1 MRRHSKMQIEIF
13 WNSRKPDA
21 VRSERGKA
29 ESSSEEGGDAG
40 AKARHLI
47 LALTQR
53 TPPLAHGYRAD
64 SSHVM
69 TLSGSVRRSGMAANP
84 RMVQRFPPARKAGSI
99 PYGPPVERRR
109 GGRRGRRGG
118 RKSMG
123 GSVGSCLSRR
133 AGERAGLSP
142 SRSPLTWKKTRTA
155 RAAPDSPPP
164 PPWPPPPM
172 APSSRSP
179 SPGRSDGRGR
189 VRPSPL
195 PPSPPSP
202 SPTGGGIRGA
212 PSLHSHG
219 DFGDGGATKA
229 GCGATTA
236 AQKEEGGCLVRRRWR
251 RIYDFFIFC
260 SVCVAGEVG
269 MWANSYIV

>member
-1 MRRHSKMQIEIF
+1 MRRHSKMQIEFF

-179 SPGRSDGRGR
+179 SPGRSNGRGR
-189 VRPSPL
+189 VRPSP
-195 PPSPPSP
+195 PAAVPAVPVPDGRRHQGRAEPSFPRRFRRRRGDK
-202 SPTGGGIRGA
+202 GGLRRN
-212 PSLHSHG
+212 
-219 DFGDGGATKA
+219 DGSAKG
-229 GCGATTA
+229 
-236 AQKEEGGCLVRRRWR
+236 EGGRR
-251 RIYDFFIFC
+251 
-260 SVCVAGEVG
+260 VLGAAAVAAV
-269 MWANSYIV
+269 AADL

>member
-84 RMVQRFPPARKAGSI
+84 PPPVKPARSRTALLSNDDAGE
-99 PYGPPVERRR
+99 GEEE
-109 GGRRGRRGG
+109 GG
-118 RKSMG
+118 
-123 GSVGSCLSRR
+123 
-133 AGERAGLSP
+133 GERA
-142 SRSPLTWKKTRTA
+142 W
-155 RAAPDSPPP
+155 
-164 PPWPPPPM
+164 
-172 APSSRSP
+172 
-179 SPGRSDGRGR
+179 
-189 VRPSPL
+189 
-195 PPSPPSP
+195 
-202 SPTGGGIRGA
+202 
-212 PSLHSHG
+212 
-219 DFGDGGATKA
+219 
-229 GCGATTA
+229 
-236 AQKEEGGCLVRRRWR
+236 
-251 RIYDFFIFC
+251 
-260 SVCVAGEVG
+260 GEASEV
-269 MWANSYIV
+269 V

>member
-13 WNSRKPDA
+13 RNSRKPDA

-155 RAAPDSPPP
+155 RPPPIVRPRIHGLLLRWHHRRGPRRRDGATAAAASAPPP
-164 PPWPPPPM
+164 P
-172 APSSRSP
+172 
-179 SPGRSDGRGR
+179 
-189 VRPSPL
+189 

-212 PSLHSHG
+212 PSLRSHG

-251 RIYDFFIFC
+251 RIYDF
-260 SVCVAGEVG
+260 
-269 MWANSYIV
+269 SYFVRFVLRAR